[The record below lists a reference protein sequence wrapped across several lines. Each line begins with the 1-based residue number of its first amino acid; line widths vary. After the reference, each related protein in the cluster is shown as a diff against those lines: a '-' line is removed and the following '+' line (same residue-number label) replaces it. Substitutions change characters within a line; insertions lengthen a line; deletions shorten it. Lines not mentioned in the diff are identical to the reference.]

1 MVSKWDRNF
10 ILIDINKLMFMPVNA
25 QTVANSHCTAHSL
38 FLYVLLQQTRYYHT
52 ALNCLF
58 FFFLMQV
65 NGQLQ
70 KGMF

>member
-1 MVSKWDRNF
+1 
-10 ILIDINKLMFMPVNA
+10 MPVNA

-58 FFFLMQV
+58 FFLMQV

-70 KGMF
+70 KGML